1 MEKKEQLL
9 AEILPLFLKYGIR
22 SLNMDDIARHLG
34 ISKKT
39 LYLYFNDKND
49 IIESGF
55 KLRMEVDKFCVHS
68 IQEQKDNA
76 IEELL
81 EITETLS
88 ANMQSMHPS
97 IWFDLNKYHPN
108 AFKMFEQYKNT
119 FIYESV
125 LKNLKK
131 GLEQG
136 LYRKEIKP
144 ELIAKFYVSKI
155 ELMFDA
161 EFFMNL
167 NLNPVEVHRENI
179 IYHLHGI
186 VNKKGREILEKFI
199 SENN

>member
-1 MEKKEQLL
+1 
-9 AEILPLFLKYGIR
+9 
-22 SLNMDDIARHLG
+22 MDDIARHLG

-68 IQEQKDNA
+68 IQEQTNNA

-81 EITETLS
+81 QITDSLS

-119 FIYESV
+119 FIYESI
-125 LKNLKK
+125 LKNLKA
-131 GLEQG
+131 GLGQG
-136 LYRKEIKP
+136 LYRAEIKP

-186 VNKKGREILEKFI
+186 VSKKGREILEKHI
-199 SENN
+199 NENN